1 MTSLFL
7 NKKARL
13 TDLYGKPCE
22 NEPTFEINADNSYL
36 YATFTCF
43 FKEKPKDMTA
53 IHGKKVYRD
62 ECVELFIGSKKEYYE
77 IDVSAYNMSFVALVK
92 NPNNEP
98 EPIAEETEIEGLE
111 TSIEWADECYIAR
124 YKLPIASIK
133 RFGEEIYFNAFRVE
147 MVNGERVSRTI
158 SKTNSKSHHD
168 SKAFIPINLL

>member
-1 MTSLFL
+1 MISLYP
-7 NKKARL
+7 NQKTRL
-13 TDLYGKPCE
+13 TDLYGRPCD
-22 NEPTFEINADNSYL
+22 NETAFEINADNSYL

-77 IDVSAYNMSFVALVK
+77 IDVSAYNLRFVALVE

-111 TSIEWADECYIAR
+111 TDIEWADSYYIAR
-124 YKLPIASIK
+124 YKLPIESIK
-133 RFGEEIYFNAFRVE
+133 TFGEEVYYNAFRVE
-147 MVNGERVSRTI
+147 MVKGERVSRTI
-158 SKTNSKSHHD
+158 SKTNSKSHHNTE
-168 SKAFIPINLL
+168 AFISINLL

>member
-1 MTSLFL
+1 MISLFL

-22 NEPTFEINADNSYL
+22 NETTFEINANNSYL

-77 IDVSAYNMSFVALVK
+77 IDLSPYNMRFVALVE

-98 EPIAEETEIEGLE
+98 EPKATETDIEGLE
-111 TSIEWADECYIAR
+111 TSIEWADTYYIAR
-124 YKLPIASIK
+124 YKLPIESMN
-133 RFGEEIYFNAFRVE
+133 RFGEEVYCNAFRVE
-147 MVNGERVSRTI
+147 MVKGERVSRTI
-158 SKTNSKSHHD
+158 SKTNSKSHHNTE
-168 SKAFIPINLL
+168 AFIPINLL

>member
-22 NEPTFEINADNSYL
+22 NETYFEITAENSYL

-77 IDVSAYNMSFVALVK
+77 IDVSAYNMRFVALVE
-92 NPNNEP
+92 NPDNEP
-98 EPIAEETEIEGLE
+98 EPKATETEIDGLE
-111 TSIEWADECYIAR
+111 TSIEWADTYYIAR
-124 YKLPIASIK
+124 YKLPIESVK
-133 RFGEEIYFNAFRVE
+133 NFGEEIYYNAFRVE
-147 MVNGERVSRTI
+147 MVAGERVSRAI
-158 SKTNSKSHHD
+158 SKTNSKTHHNTEV
-168 SKAFIPINLL
+168 FIPIKVL

>member
-13 TDLYGKPCE
+13 TDLYGKQCE
-22 NEPTFEINADNSYL
+22 NETTFEINVDNSYL
-36 YATFTCF
+36 YATFCCY

-53 IHGKKVYRD
+53 IYGKKVYRD
-62 ECVELFIGSKKEYYE
+62 ECVELFIGSKKKYYE
-77 IDVSAYNMSFVALVK
+77 IDVSAYNMRFIAIVE

-98 EPIAEETEIEGLE
+98 EPKATETEIEGLE
-111 TSIEWADECYIAR
+111 TSIQWADTYYIAR

-158 SKTNSKSHHD
+158 SKTNSKSHHN
-168 SKAFIPINLL
+168 SEVFIPINLL

>member
-22 NEPTFEINADNSYL
+22 NETTFEINADNSYL

-53 IHGKKVYRD
+53 THGKKVYRD
-62 ECVELFIGSKKEYYE
+62 ECVELFIGTRKKYYE
-77 IDVSAYNMSFVALVK
+77 IDVSAYNMRFVALVK

-98 EPIAEETEIEGLE
+98 EPIAEETKIEGLE
-111 TSIEWADECYIAR
+111 TSIEWGENHYIAS
-124 YKLPIASIK
+124 YKLPIESIK